1 MLIRAYHANVRVRAR
16 PALMERIEAKFET
29 VVITKARSV
38 GLLLLFPS
46 AQVMTFV
53 FRDQAP
59 D

>member
-1 MLIRAYHANVRVRAR
+1 MQMSVSV
-16 PALMERIEAKFET
+16 PALPGLERIEAKFET